1 MSCPCEATPDE
12 KTKIE
17 EVIGI
22 IDLGR
27 GSASLAGLQA
37 SCRTAVAVA
46 AAAPLTMP
54 LDVVPYTRAAP
65 PPLPHDEL
73 SADGIPLM
81 FAGSSSDSSE
91 SESECV
97 SEPVI
102 AALTELNVSFLEP
115 KFRSTAAEDAPDSPC
130 PSTICQRERKSKKLA
145 SHLATTTPVCT
156 PRRKARSKNTCAV
169 TPKAPMKNDDDDDE
183 LLEEALKAN
192 PIPAGGGGQGRAVDE
207 GLERGGKKRRGKK
220 SFVARVIKSKVKAQ
234 KGKKGKKGK
243 TGKKVRKVNG
253 STKGKAPSFF
263 RLVGKRPPCELY
275 TPQKTASLRPVCTF
289 VSNP

>member
-17 EVIGI
+17 EVLGI

-37 SCRTAVAVA
+37 SCRTAVHVA

-169 TPKAPMKNDDDDDE
+169 
-183 LLEEALKAN
+183 
-192 PIPAGGGGQGRAVDE
+192 R
-207 GLERGGKKRRGKK
+207 
-220 SFVARVIKSKVKAQ
+220 
-234 KGKKGKKGK
+234 
-243 TGKKVRKVNG
+243 
-253 STKGKAPSFF
+253 
-263 RLVGKRPPCELY
+263 
-275 TPQKTASLRPVCTF
+275 
-289 VSNP
+289 